1 VAELSS
7 AGQAHILEAKRRA
20 AERLGIPFDPEA
32 AAAAP
37 APSAAEAPSVPE
49 PEPRHDPP
57 AAEASVAEEA
67 ATAPSI
73 DAAEPEPPVTQ
84 ADATPA
90 ATAPAPEPAAPAATP
105 TRPQPRPAAPAAPPE
120 PEVAE
125 PTFFQ
130 SQVRT
135 VNRREFLAY
144 SWSAAVGVVTA
155 QSLVA
160 TGLLMYPRFKAGEF
174 GGDFLLGSSSGLP
187 SLEAAPQSDPL
198 GKFWLVNTDEGPRA
212 LYMVCTHLGCLFKWV
227 DANKRFECPCHGSK
241 FTREGVY
248 IEGPAPRSLD
258 QFVIE
263 VTQDGSVV
271 ASTQSADGGIQPP
284 GAPAEGTE
292 IVVKTGSRIQG
303 PAANS

>member
-1 VAELSS
+1 MAELSS

-32 AAAAP
+32 EAAVP
-37 APSAAEAPSVPE
+37 VPSATETPSIPE
-49 PEPRHDPP
+49 PEARTDPP
-57 AAEASVAEEA
+57 ATEASVAAEEE
-67 ATAPSI
+67 TAPSI
-73 DAAEPEPPVTQ
+73 DAAEPAPPVAQ
-84 ADATPA
+84 ANAAPA
-90 ATAPAPEPAAPAATP
+90 ATTPPPEPAAPAATP
-105 TRPQPRPAAPAAPPE
+105 ATPRPRPATPAPPPE

-125 PTFFQ
+125 PTYFQ

-144 SWSAAVGVVTA
+144 SWSAAVGIVTA

-187 SLEAAPQSDPL
+187 SLEAAPQSDPI

-212 LYMVCTHLGCLFKWV
+212 LYMVCTHLGCLYKWV

-241 FTREGVY
+241 FTREGDY
-248 IEGPAPRSLD
+248 LEGPAPRSLD
-258 QFVIE
+258 QFVVE
-263 VTQDGSVV
+263 VTQNGGVV

-303 PAANS
+303 PARP

>member
-1 VAELSS
+1 MAELSS

-32 AAAAP
+32 TDAAP
-37 APSAAEAPSVPE
+37 APSATEAPSVPE
-49 PEPRHDPP
+49 PEARTDPP
-57 AAEASVAEEA
+57 ATEASVAAETE
-67 ATAPSI
+67 TAPSI
-73 DAAEPEPPVTQ
+73 DAEAPEPPVSQ
-84 ADATPA
+84 ADTAPA
-90 ATAPAPEPAAPAATP
+90 ATTPSPEPAAPAATP
-105 TRPQPRPAAPAAPPE
+105 ARPQPSPAAPAAPPE

-125 PTFFQ
+125 PTYFQ

-144 SWSAAVGVVTA
+144 SWTAAVGVVTA

-187 SLEAAPQSDPL
+187 SLEAAPQSDPI

-284 GAPAEGTE
+284 GTPTEGTE

-303 PAANS
+303 PAIP

>member
-1 VAELSS
+1 MAELSS

-32 AAAAP
+32 EAAAP
-37 APSAAEAPSVPE
+37 VPSATEAQSIPE
-49 PEPRHDPP
+49 QEARTDPP
-57 AAEASVAEEA
+57 ATEASVAAEEE
-67 ATAPSI
+67 TAPSI

-84 ADATPA
+84 ADAAPA
-90 ATAPAPEPAAPAATP
+90 ATTPPPEPAAPAATP
-105 TRPQPRPAAPAAPPE
+105 ATPRPRPATPAPPPE

-125 PTFFQ
+125 PTYFQ

-144 SWSAAVGVVTA
+144 SWSAAVGIVTA

-187 SLEAAPQSDPL
+187 SLEAAPQSDPI

-212 LYMVCTHLGCLFKWV
+212 LYMVCTHLGCLYKWV

-241 FTREGVY
+241 FTREGDY
-248 IEGPAPRSLD
+248 LEGPAPRSLD
-258 QFVIE
+258 QFVVE
-263 VTQDGSVV
+263 VTQNGSVL

-303 PAANS
+303 PARP

>member
-1 VAELSS
+1 MAELSS

-20 AERLGIPFDPEA
+20 AERLGVPFDPEA
-32 AAAAP
+32 AASAP
-37 APSAAEAPSVPE
+37 APSATEAPSVPE
-49 PEPRHDPP
+49 PEPRTDPP
-57 AAEASVAEEA
+57 ATEAPVAAEAE
-67 ATAPSI
+67 TAPPI
-73 DAAEPEPPVTQ
+73 DTAEPEPPVAE
-84 ADATPA
+84 ADSAPP
-90 ATAPAPEPAAPAATP
+90 ATAPPPEPAAPAATP
-105 TRPQPRPAAPAAPPE
+105 ARPRPRPAAPAAPPA

-125 PTFFQ
+125 PTYFQ

-144 SWSAAVGVVTA
+144 SWTAAVGIVTA

-174 GGDFLLGSSSGLP
+174 GGDFLLGSTAGLP
-187 SLEAAPQSDPL
+187 SLEAAPQSNPL
-198 GKFWLVNTDEGPRA
+198 GKFWLINTDEGPRA

-241 FTREGVY
+241 FTREGDW

-258 QFVIE
+258 QFVVE

-271 ASTQSADGGIQPP
+271 ASTQSADGGIQAP

-303 PAANS
+303 PAHS

>member
-1 VAELSS
+1 MAELSS

-32 AAAAP
+32 EAAVP
-37 APSAAEAPSVPE
+37 TPSATEAPSIPE
-49 PEPRHDPP
+49 PEARTDPP
-57 AAEASVAEEA
+57 ATEASVAAEEE
-67 ATAPSI
+67 TAPSI
-73 DAAEPEPPVTQ
+73 DAAEPAPPVAQ
-84 ADATPA
+84 ADAAPA
-90 ATAPAPEPAAPAATP
+90 ATTPPPEPAAPAATP
-105 TRPQPRPAAPAAPPE
+105 ATPRPRPATPALPPE

-125 PTFFQ
+125 PTYFQ

-144 SWSAAVGVVTA
+144 SWSAAVGIVTA

-187 SLEAAPQSDPL
+187 SLEAAPQSDPI

-212 LYMVCTHLGCLFKWV
+212 LYMVCTHLGCLYKWV

-241 FTREGVY
+241 FTREGDY
-248 IEGPAPRSLD
+248 LEGPAPRSLD
-258 QFVIE
+258 QFVVE
-263 VTQDGSVV
+263 VTQNGSVV

-303 PAANS
+303 PARP